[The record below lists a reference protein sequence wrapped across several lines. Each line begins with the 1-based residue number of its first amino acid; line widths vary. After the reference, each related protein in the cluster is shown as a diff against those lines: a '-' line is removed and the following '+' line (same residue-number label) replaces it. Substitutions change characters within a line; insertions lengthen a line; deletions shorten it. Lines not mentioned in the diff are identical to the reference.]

1 MTAVHPASRGILRP
15 VSRSVPPPHPP
26 ARSVVRAFDVLDR
39 LEPEVLL
46 DYLVHRL
53 IGHLDAGTPDPDLE
67 PEETDD
73 DDQAEEDPLSPS
85 TLRPERDGFVRV
97 WRKPARFRTTL
108 AEVAS

>member
-1 MTAVHPASRGILRP
+1 MTAVHPASRSVLRP
-15 VSRSVPPPHPP
+15 VSRRAPHSHPP
-26 ARSVVRAFDVLDR
+26 ARSVLKAFDVLDR
-39 LEPEVLL
+39 LEPDVLL

-73 DDQAEEDPLSPS
+73 DDQAEEAS

-97 WRKPARFRTTL
+97 WRKRPVRVEPL
-108 AEVAS
+108 AWEQKA